1 MGLRISFF
9 NTPTHRVFNYRPRY
23 YDETKEHIKELEE
36 KYGKTDGTEQEKKRY
51 IPGAAIQSAYRNG
64 LQGERRGSGN
74 GKLKKIIILLSLL
87 AAMIAAYYLA
97 QGLAEMILK

>member
-9 NTPTHRVFNYRPRY
+9 NTPSHRVFNYRPRY

-36 KYGKTDGTEQEKKRY
+36 KYGKTEDAVQEKRY
-51 IPGAAIQSAYRNG
+51 VPGAAIQQAYRNG
-64 LQGERRGSGN
+64 LEGERRSSGN
-74 GKLKKIIILLSLL
+74 GKLKKMIILISLL
-87 AAMIAAYYLA
+87 AAMVAAYYLA